1 VKKYYPLIMLFLCFT
16 TCTTKNELKGS
27 QKEIVRDIELT
38 IPVLDKRN
46 ELKDHPSVLRW
57 LRQVS
62 IDSLTELHAA
72 YFPES
77 MTIDNFENNK
87 ENLQDYFVI
96 YSRKDDRKIVIED
109 SDLEEIL
116 NIQTEKLKIQKMT
129 VHEAWE
135 NIQVDHSFLK
145 PREFLLLDKYKISD
159 RCQTAIFLMK
169 QFPSQ
174 PNYITI
180 IVLNLVNIDQQ
191 LIYGAYYLELKSK
204 KSITN
209 ARKISDKIIEQL
221 LENN

>member
-1 VKKYYPLIMLFLCFT
+1 MLFLCFT

>member
-1 VKKYYPLIMLFLCFT
+1 MKKYYPLIMLLFCFT
-16 TCTTKNELKGS
+16 TCNTKNEINGS
-27 QKEIVRDIELT
+27 EKEIVRDIELT
-38 IPVLDKRN
+38 IPVLENRN
-46 ELKDHPSVLRW
+46 ELKDHPNVLRW
-57 LRQVS
+57 LKQVS

-77 MTIDNFENNK
+77 MTIENFENNK
-87 ENLQDYFVI
+87 ENLEDYFII
-96 YSRKDDRKIVIED
+96 YSRRDDQQIMIED

-116 NIQTEKLKIQKMT
+116 KIQTEKLKIQKMT
-129 VHEAWE
+129 IHEAWE
-135 NIQVDHSFLK
+135 SIQVDHSFLK
-145 PREFLLLDKYKISD
+145 TSEFLLLDKYKIND

-191 LIYGAYYLELKSK
+191 LIYGAYYMELKNK
-204 KSITN
+204 KSIPD
-209 ARKISDKIIEQL
+209 AQKISDEIIEQL